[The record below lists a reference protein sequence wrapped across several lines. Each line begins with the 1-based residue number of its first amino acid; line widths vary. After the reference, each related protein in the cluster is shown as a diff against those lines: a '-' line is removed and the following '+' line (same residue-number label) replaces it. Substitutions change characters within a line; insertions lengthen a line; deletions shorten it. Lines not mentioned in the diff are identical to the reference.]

1 MMWEQTDCVGYLKTA
16 AVLAAYVDQSI
27 STNTFYNPAHFEGR
41 KVPTTLI
48 AKNLMQAHAWGLK
61 TFYYSLINKAGS
73 RATDEVVAVAQSYVE
88 QELEDDCEAC
98 KL

>member
-1 MMWEQTDCVGYLKTA
+1 MWEQKDCDGYLKTA

-27 STNTFYNPAHFEGR
+27 STNTFYNPAHFPDR

-48 AKNLMQAHAWGLK
+48 AKNLMLAHQWGLK
-61 TFYYSLINKAGS
+61 TFYYSLINKAGAKVAEEKS
-73 RATDEVVAVAQSYVE
+73 IVQEVVE
-88 QELEDDCEAC
+88 QFAEDDCESC

>member
-1 MMWEQTDCVGYLKTA
+1 MWDQQDCDGYLKTA

-27 STNTFYNPAHFEGR
+27 STNTFYNPAHFPDR

-48 AKNLMQAHAWGLK
+48 AKNLMQAQIWGLK
-61 TFYYSLINKAGS
+61 TFYYSLINKQGAK
-73 RATDEVVAVAQSYVE
+73 VE
-88 QELEDDCEAC
+88 ESTTSMELEDVELLEEDCEAC

>member
-1 MMWEQTDCVGYLKTA
+1 MWAQKDCDGYLKTA

-27 STNTFYNPAHFEGR
+27 STNTFYNPAHFADR

-48 AKNLMQAHAWGLK
+48 ARNLMQAHYWGLK

-73 RATDEVVAVAQSYVE
+73 KMKAEDEAAAP
-88 QELEDDCEAC
+88 LEEIDFDLEEDCESC

>member
-1 MMWEQTDCVGYLKTA
+1 MWEQKDCDAYLKTA
-16 AVLAAYVDQSI
+16 AVLQAYVDQSI

-48 AKNLMQAHAWGLK
+48 AKNLMQSQLWGIK

-73 RATDEVVAVAQSYVE
+73 KSEDIPDAP
-88 QELEDDCEAC
+88 LEIIDFDDAEDCEAC